1 MPTLDTR
8 LDWEAIEAA
17 ASGRAMVS
25 ATLAPWELLTHPSDP
40 RERLSE
46 YLNTWAG
53 MDEFVWPEANVR
65 ALYEDIMDVFEEHP
79 EANVWFREWRATNP
93 KERLS

>member
-1 MPTLDTR
+1 
-8 LDWEAIEAA
+8 
-17 ASGRAMVS
+17 
-25 ATLAPWELLTHPSDP
+25 
-40 RERLSE
+40 
-46 YLNTWAG
+46 